1 MGTDAK
7 GRRQY
12 RYHDAWRARRDA
24 DKFEHMLV
32 FARALPRLRRVVD
45 EHLADEEMSR
55 ERVLAC
61 ATRLLDLGFFRIGT
75 EGYAEENNSFGLATM
90 RKKHVCVEGDV
101 VTFDYIAK
109 SGKRRIQS
117 VVDADV
123 ARTVRELK
131 ERRGGGYE
139 LLAYRDGDRWVDVK
153 STDINAYLKTQTG
166 EDITAKDFRTWNA
179 TVLCA
184 VNLARAGAEG
194 RSPSA
199 KRVVAAA
206 VKEVSYYLGN
216 TPAVCRG
223 SYIDPRIIDRFQA
236 GAVVSEVLVTAV
248 ETTTSETRLSVEAA
262 VIDVLS
268 DDADVAAAAA

>member
-1 MGTDAK
+1 
-7 GRRQY
+7 
-12 RYHDAWRARRDA
+12 
-24 DKFEHMLV
+24 
-32 FARALPRLRRVVD
+32 
-45 EHLADEEMSR
+45 
-55 ERVLAC
+55 
-61 ATRLLDLGFFRIGT
+61 
-75 EGYAEENNSFGLATM
+75 M
-90 RKKHVCVEGDV
+90 RKKHVCVKGDV
-101 VTFDYIAK
+101 VTFDYTAK

-123 ARTVRELK
+123 AKTVRALK

-139 LLAYRDGDRWVDVK
+139 LLAYRDGDRWVDIK
-153 STDINAYLKTQTG
+153 STDINAYLKAQTG

-184 VNLARAGAEG
+184 VNLARAGAQG
-194 RSPSA
+194 RSTSA

-236 GAVVSEVLVTAV
+236 GTVAGEALVPTGEMTA
-248 ETTTSETRLSVEAA
+248 TETRISIEAA

-268 DDADVAAAAA
+268 DEEYRAAAAA